1 MAQTSKVLTD
11 IAIKRLSGK
20 AHTSAQLSLAQEGKG
35 STVQTLGSTVFG
47 EQVPNEPNNASSEL
61 YKIQSGSV
69 GENGT
74 VQLVDFELIPFGGA
88 YQNTTDSDAGD
99 LADQGE
105 TTNNTFHSYGLFL
118 SASFQT
124 SASLNNFDTLTGT
137 PTTVGNTPFVDGFFM
152 TGSNGRLQIVP
163 EFASNVV
170 AGVGAN
176 NPYTPVVIATDGST
190 ISPDDAI
197 DWYLDT
203 FSGILFVQD
212 PSMYGSIGSPN
223 SGNDIPAKV
232 RAFIYVGKF
241 QDQANDDSVDIAFS
255 GSDGGTFSITN
266 TNTAS
271 FAGGDSG
278 LTVFTG
284 SNSNQ
289 ILIGS
294 SSDTVS
300 FNHISASGDVVIQG
314 NLTAQQYIVSSSVT
328 HLTQSFSSGSTVFG
342 DTNEDTHQF
351 TGSIQILHTSSA
363 DQENNIGLEISGS
376 GLLINNGE
384 FGKLA
389 MGQHNVGLELG
400 NVLGPITG
408 SGLIVSQSFLSE
420 GTHHN
425 MVKIGETELVDISG
439 SVVNNSD
446 AFLMNVRNKSLVISS
461 SQLDKPVAEFSNGTH
476 ILYSGSVKA
485 IEVKTGGT
493 GGSVILKTDNVSLQP
508 NDGDGLTIRAGAGTT
523 DDGNFVLLSSA
534 NPSTTPRTFNSFNTS
549 TIFTEFGGPLT
560 ASSAYVS
567 GAAVISGSISGSDL
581 LFASLSGNPTHE
593 DGILAVVYNTGSG
606 QFFFTGS
613 YGAGGG
619 SQAVIESA
627 SQGILFGTGSST
639 SNATGSSISLM
650 ETASFSAS
658 GDGLSVDESSG
669 TIIYNISPNDV
680 FDGITA
686 TASTGSFTAS
696 QALTA
701 SAVTVTDNENE
712 AVDQA
717 IIFAQP
723 DTGNGVQ
730 LQSDGGHF
738 TYNPSAGQIKIGD
751 ASNVI
756 TIDPDLIS
764 TDDSGQFD
772 LINTNATTINFGGA
786 ATTLNIGAST
796 GTASFAGNLVVQGT
810 MTQLDVEN
818 LLVDDQFI
826 LLNSGS
832 GTGDGGII
840 VQTSA
845 SNEYTGT
852 ALYYD
857 DSESRW
863 AITSASSV
871 THTDTSGTPH
881 QFIVTVSQSNAS
893 PTGNPSDFGND
904 NDSRRGLMYIDT
916 SDSDGDGNTIYIY
929 A

>member
-47 EQVPNEPNNASSEL
+47 EQVPNEPNKASSEL

-74 VQLVDFELIPFGGA
+74 VQLVDFEVIPFGSP
-88 YQNTTDSDAGD
+88 YENTTDSDAGD
-99 LADQGE
+99 SADQGE
-105 TTNNTFHSYGLFL
+105 TSNNTFHAYGLFL

-124 SASLNNFDTLTGT
+124 RAASNNFDTLTGT
-137 PTTVGNTPFVDGFFM
+137 PTTVGSTPFVDGFFM

-176 NPYTPVVIATDGST
+176 NPYTPVIIATDGST

-212 PSMYGSIGSPN
+212 PSMYGSIGSAN

-241 QDQANDDSVDIAFS
+241 QDQANYDSVDIAFS

-328 HLTQSFSSGSTVFG
+328 HMTTSFSEGSTAFG
-342 DTNEDTHQF
+342 DTNNDTHDF

-389 MGQHNVGLELG
+389 MGQHNVGTEIG
-400 NVLGPITG
+400 VNIPITG

-420 GTHHN
+420 GSHHN
-425 MVKIGETELVDISG
+425 MIKIGETELVDISG
-439 SVVNNSD
+439 SATTDS
-446 AFLMNVRNKSLVISS
+446 FLLNVRNKSIVVSS
-461 SQLDKPVAEFSNGTH
+461 SILSNPVAEIANANHKLYNGSTAALE
-476 ILYSGSVKA
+476 ITNSTVTLKNTNVTLTPTTA
-485 IEVKTGGT
+485 LNIKTNA
-493 GGSVILKTDNVSLQP
+493 VVDNGAP
-508 NDGDGLTIRAGAGTT
+508 NDSKFILISQATPT
-523 DDGNFVLLSSA
+523 
-534 NPSTTPRTFNSFNTS
+534 TTPAEFKALQANLSFPV
-549 TIFTEFGGPLT
+549 FGGAIT
-560 ASSAYVS
+560 ASAAYVS
-567 GAAVISGSISGSDL
+567 GAAIISGSISGSDL
-581 LFASLSGNPTHE
+581 LFASLSGATSHT
-593 DGILAVVYNTGSG
+593 DDVLAVVYNTGSG

-613 YGAGGG
+613 YGAGGSGG
-619 SQAVIESA
+619 SQALINSA

-639 SNATGSSISLM
+639 TNATGSSISLM

-669 TIIYNISPNDV
+669 TIIYNISPNSV

-701 SAVTVTDNENE
+701 SAVTVTDNENGGT
-712 AVDQA
+712 AQA
-717 IIFAQP
+717 IIFAEP

-738 TYNPSAGQIKIGD
+738 TYNPSAGQVKIGD
-751 ASNVI
+751 GSNVI

-764 TDDSGQFD
+764 TDIAQFN
-772 LINTNATTINFGGA
+772 LLNTNATTINFGGA

-810 MTQLDVEN
+810 MTSLDVEN

-840 VQTSA
+840 VQTDNSF
-845 SNEYTGT
+845 NGT

-857 DSESRW
+857 DSEARW
-863 AITSASSV
+863 AITSESAIN
-871 THTDTSGTPH
+871 HTGTSGTPH

-904 NDSRRGLMYIDT
+904 DDSRRGMMYIDT
-916 SDSDGDGNTIYIY
+916 NNSDGDGNTIYIY